1 MSTAIQKNNFQYK
14 NGSILNTTIPG
25 FIHSDSLT
33 LKKKHPSF
41 ICDDKKETIP
51 NSPSSPMLS
60 LNSTSNIIMFKSF
73 KASGKSKLVSCL
85 FSSNSG
91 FKYLFE
97 NNPIQYIISNKREED
112 DFSKDNTKIINYIN
126 NLYKKQI
133 EKRSLVNIPDIN
145 ITESFAKSLSIEETC
160 VPYTFIDTVE
170 FGNQNTDLVTLKL
183 YYFLNEYSDF
193 LLIL

>member
-1 MSTAIQKNNFQYK
+1 MNTSMFEKNNYQYK

-25 FIHSDSLT
+25 FIHSDHSDNHQ
-33 LKKKHPSF
+33 KRNHPSF
-41 ICDDKKETIP
+41 NRDKKESVS

-85 FSSNSG
+85 FAPNSD

-97 NNPIQYIISNKREED
+97 NNPLQYIISNKREED
-112 DFSKDNTKIINYIN
+112 DFSKDNIKIINYLS

-133 EKRSLVNIPDIN
+133 EKRNLVNIPDVN
-145 ITESFAKSLSIEETC
+145 ITESFAKSLSIEETF
-160 VPYTFIDTVE
+160 VPYTIIDTVE
-170 FGNQNTDLVTLKL
+170 FGNPSTDLV
-183 YYFLNEYSDF
+183 YIYIND
-193 LLIL
+193 LLMI